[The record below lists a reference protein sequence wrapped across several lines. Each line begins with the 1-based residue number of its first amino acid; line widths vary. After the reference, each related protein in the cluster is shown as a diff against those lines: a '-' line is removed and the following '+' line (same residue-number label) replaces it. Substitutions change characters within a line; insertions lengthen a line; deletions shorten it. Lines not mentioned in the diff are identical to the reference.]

1 MENTVKIIVNNA
13 EGEEGVTLTF
23 AEGVSTDLES
33 IIQAVVDIFGETPI
47 REERH

>member
-1 MENTVKIIVNNA
+1 MENTVKIIVNNS

-23 AEGVSTDLES
+23 DEGVNIDFES
-33 IIQAVVDIFGETPI
+33 IKQAVIDIVGETPI